1 MTRAG
6 AAPGRRLTCAVAV
19 LLLGAA
25 GRPLAAAE
33 TLEVREVAH
42 GVFVHEGRPLS
53 VNAQGREDIANLG
66 FIVGSR
72 CVAVIDTG
80 GSAAIGA
87 ALREAV
93 RAHTAKP
100 VCFVINT
107 HVHFDHLLGNG
118 AFLSDHPR
126 FLGHPQLP
134 AALARSRA
142 LLVDTYGA
150 QPQVFASIAAPST
163 APGTPPPADI
173 DLGGRRLKLTA
184 WPTAHTD
191 CDLTVF
197 DAATGTLFAGD
208 LLFIG
213 RTPALEGSLNG
224 WLGALDD
231 LGRERVRR
239 VIPGHGPPTTDFR
252 QALAAERSYLQ
263 DLKATVQ
270 AALAAGQSLP
280 ETLHQARAPAGGWL
294 LWEENEP
301 RNLARAYEELE
312 WQ

>member
-1 MTRAG
+1 MTRG
-6 AAPGRRLTCAVAV
+6 AAARGRRLTCAFA
-19 LLLGAA
+19 LLMLGGAA
-25 GRPLAAAE
+25 ATPAAAE
-33 TLEVREVAH
+33 ALRVREVAL
-42 GVFVHEGRPLS
+42 GVFVHQGQPLS
-53 VNAQGREDIANLG
+53 VNAAGREDIANLG

-93 RAHTAKP
+93 RARTAKP

-118 AFLSDHPR
+118 AFVADHPQ

-134 AALARSRA
+134 VALARSRT
-142 LLVDTYGA
+142 LLIDTYGA

-163 APGTPPPADI
+163 AQGTQPPPDI
-173 DLGGRRLKLTA
+173 DLGGRHLRLTV

-191 CDLTVF
+191 CDLTVY
-197 DAATGTLFAGD
+197 DEATATLFAGD

-213 RTPALEGSLNG
+213 RTPALEGSLGG
-224 WLGALDD
+224 WLDALDG
-231 LGRERVRR
+231 LGRQRVRL
-239 VIPGHGPPTTDFR
+239 VIPGHGPPTTDLKG
-252 QALAAERSYLQ
+252 ALAAERAYLQ
-263 DLKATVQ
+263 DLKSTVQ

-280 ETLHQARAPAGGWL
+280 EMLRQAHPPAGGWL
-294 LWEENEP
+294 LWDENHP